1 MALETSV
8 ILRSILLQ
16 VKKAKSVEE
25 IEMAIEAMCSK
36 DDIDAVNQSIQKLK
50 EIENSAQ

>member
-16 VKKAKSVEE
+16 VKKAASVKE

-36 DDIDAVNQSIQKLK
+36 DDIDAVNQSLQKLK
-50 EIENSAQ
+50 EQSGEI